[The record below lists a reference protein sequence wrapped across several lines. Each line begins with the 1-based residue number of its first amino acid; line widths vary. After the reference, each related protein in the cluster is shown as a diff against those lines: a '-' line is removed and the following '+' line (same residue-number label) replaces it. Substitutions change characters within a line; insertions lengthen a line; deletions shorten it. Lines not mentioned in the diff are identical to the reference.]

1 MKLMNLLK
9 TDEKEDYIF
18 LISFVNSTLAVEI
31 LFLEQ
36 VGLCHLSSRTA
47 PTSQS
52 TWVAVIIFNVFLP

>member
-9 TDEKEDYIF
+9 TDENEDYMF

-31 LFLEQ
+31 LLLEQ

-47 PTSQS
+47 PTFQS